1 MIKIN
6 LLPVR
11 AAKKKET
18 LRQQTVI
25 LMVSILSVVAICI
38 IAFFFIQMKIQ
49 STKGEIERS
58 EAEIQELKAKIGK
71 VNDLKKLKE
80 DVKKKLDV
88 LSILRQGKVG
98 PVHRLM
104 VISDST
110 PDKLWLTKYSENGSD
125 VNISGISYSEDL
137 IAEYMRNLQASSD
150 YDKVELVVSEQTI
163 VGGIKAKK
171 FELKVRLKSAKV
183 AEAMPQTRNK

>member
-18 LRQQTVI
+18 LRQQILI
-25 LMVSILSVVAICI
+25 LMVSILSIVALCV

-58 EAEIQELKAKIGK
+58 ETEIQDLKTKIGK

-80 DVKKKLDV
+80 EVKKKLDV
-88 LSILRQGKVG
+88 LSALRKGKVG

-125 VNISGISYSEDL
+125 VGISGIAYNEEL
-137 IAEYMRNLQASSD
+137 IAEFMRNLQASSD
-150 YDKVELVVSEQTI
+150 YENVELVVSEQTNI
-163 VGGIKAKK
+163 GGIKAKK
-171 FELKVRLKSAKV
+171 FDLKIKLKTAKV
-183 AEAMPQTRNK
+183 TETIQQTQKK